1 MQISRGMC
9 GSQVYEE
16 PSWKLSYRD
25 DRMVGSKESRFC
37 QELAEPP
44 GGWHPGSGRFGVGWG
59 GVGGGGWAGA
69 GPKGSTWARS
79 ASEPA
84 VTCRAAHRC
93 LTV

>member
-1 MQISRGMC
+1 MR

-44 GGWHPGSGRFGVGWG
+44 GGRHPGSGRFGVGWG
-59 GVGGGGWAGA
+59 SGEEAGQGQDPRAPPGPDLRQSLQSHGGL
-69 GPKGSTWARS
+69 
-79 ASEPA
+79 
-84 VTCRAAHRC
+84 
-93 LTV
+93 LTMV